1 MIPDNKQ
8 FIKDMQGKNIGVF
21 MPIEQYEEIIGLLEE
36 LDDIKA
42 FDKAKTENEETIPL
56 RKAIRHRKQKNG

>member
-56 RKAIRHRKQKNG
+56 REAIRHRKQKNG